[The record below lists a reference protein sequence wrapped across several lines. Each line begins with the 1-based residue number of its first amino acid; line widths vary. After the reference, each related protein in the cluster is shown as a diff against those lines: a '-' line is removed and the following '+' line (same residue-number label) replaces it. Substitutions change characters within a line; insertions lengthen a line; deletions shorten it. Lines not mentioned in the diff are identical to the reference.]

1 MMRASAARRIPPALG
16 FSVWVA
22 GVVVVLAFAARFLL
36 EIPGFPATPASYLG
50 LLLAAAFACGA
61 ALAVR
66 RRETVAWVLAV
77 AASGL
82 AAFHLLA
89 LLRSMQTAL
98 GALSP
103 AIPSVWPWLV
113 PATMTGLVMAA
124 AVAAAYAARNRE
136 RAQAWVR
143 RGVPVAA
150 LAGVVAV
157 AAVAVLSVLSPADRE
172 LSRTAGR
179 TALGFAGLAALVGAA
194 RDIAGPMARAQQKLL
209 EQPPAKRGSTIAIY
223 ARLLRD
229 ELFPSAAELRRI
241 AIEEERARLAAELH
255 ALVLPDLRRAAA
267 AAAANGVP
275 GDPVAAGLQS
285 ALVDVEQLI
294 HGRQSVVLE
303 QFGLGAAL
311 EWLAER
317 VEERSD
323 VRVTIEEADTS
334 WIGVGNRTLTENM
347 AAARQRAAFRV
358 ALLALDNVVR
368 HSGAATATV
377 QFGVAPRQFLAVV
390 DDGTGMSASAA
401 AARPGRGLVDMR
413 AEAVA
418 TGGTLEITSSEAG
431 TRVEIGWGRRDS
443 GTAAAGAGS
452 ASPQP
457 HAEPA
462 GDPG

>member
-1 MMRASAARRIPPALG
+1 MTAAGLLRRIPPGLG
-16 FSVWVA
+16 FAVWVA
-22 GVVVVLAFAARFLL
+22 AVVVVLGVAARSLL
-36 EIPGFPATPASYLG
+36 EIPGFPVTPASYLG
-50 LLLAAAFACGA
+50 LLLAAAFTCGA

-77 AASGL
+77 GASIV

-89 LLRSMQTAL
+89 LLRTLQTAL

-113 PATMTGLVMAA
+113 PATMAGLVMAA
-124 AVAAAYAARNRE
+124 AVAAAYAARERE
-136 RAQAWVR
+136 GARPSIR
-143 RGVPVAA
+143 RGVPIAA
-150 LAGVVAV
+150 LAGLLAVSAV
-157 AAVAVLSVLSPADRE
+157 ALLSILSPADRD
-172 LSRTAGR
+172 LGRVAGR
-179 TALGFAGLAALVGAA
+179 VLLGFAGLAALVGAA
-194 RDIAGPMARAQQKLL
+194 RDIAGPMSRAQARLL
-209 EQPPAKRGSTIAIY
+209 EQPPTKRGSTITIY

-255 ALVLPDLRRAAA
+255 AIVLPDLRRAAA
-267 AAAANGVP
+267 AAAANGTP
-275 GDPVAAGLQS
+275 GDPVAAGLRS

-368 HSGAATATV
+368 HSGASTATV

-390 DDGTGMSASAA
+390 DDGAGMSASAA

-418 TGGTLEITSSEAG
+418 TGGTLEITSSESG
-431 TRVEIGWGRRDS
+431 TRVEIGWGRRDAGPHATGAT
-443 GTAAAGAGS
+443 GTTAGS
-452 ASPQP
+452 PDDA
-457 HAEPA
+457 ARR
-462 GDPG
+462 